1 LEEIAILTYAQIKPR
16 NISNLKK
23 QGNMTPPKAHNTS
36 ITESKNREVVRM
48 SDNSKVYFFL
58 ASLGFELRAS
68 HL

>member
-1 LEEIAILTYAQIKPR
+1 MI
-16 NISNLKK
+16 
-23 QGNMTPPKAHNTS
+23 PPKAHNTS